1 MFLKH
6 HIHFPGATMRLI
18 RLCLS
23 LITVLAACV
32 AGAQDFPTKPVR
44 LIVTFTQ
51 GGAADLTA
59 RVFGDK
65 LSELWKQQVII
76 ENRIGGGGS
85 IGAEAVFRAPPDGY
99 TLLLATNTHII
110 NHVVYTKLAFD
121 FTRDFPALG
130 LVTSA
135 PMMIAVNP
143 ALPAKNMTEFIAML
157 KAAPGKYSYASCNI
171 ASPHHFAMEIFKY
184 EMKLFAVHIPH
195 RGCTPAVADTVAGH
209 IEIVATSVPAGLPF
223 VKQGRLRPIALLS
236 SERSPSLPEVPT
248 VRESGIPQLKD
259 FSLDNYYGFMAAPGT
274 PAAVLAKIEADIRRV
289 AAMPDVRK
297 KLDGAGLDMLV
308 LNPADMM
315 NLIRA
320 DAEKYAKAAKLA
332 GIKAE

>member
-1 MFLKH
+1 
-6 HIHFPGATMRLI
+6 MRLI
-18 RLCLS
+18 QLCLAI
-23 LITVLAACV
+23 ITTLAAGA
-32 AGAQDFPTKPVR
+32 AGAQDFPSNPVR
-44 LIVTFTQ
+44 IIVTFTQ
-51 GGAADLTA
+51 VGAADLTA

-65 LSELWKQQVII
+65 LAEIWKQSVVI

-110 NHVVYTKLAFD
+110 NHVVYPRLTFD
-121 FTRDFPALG
+121 FTKDFPGLG

-143 ALPAKNMTEFIAML
+143 SVPAKNLAEFTAML
-157 KAAPGKYSYASCNI
+157 KASPGKYSYASCNI
-171 ASPHHFAMEIFKY
+171 ASPHHFAMEMYKY
-184 EMKLFAVHIPH
+184 DMKLFAVHIPH

-236 SERSPSLPEVPT
+236 SERSPSLPDVPT
-248 VRESGIPQLKD
+248 VRESGIAQLKN
-259 FSLDNYYGFMAAPGT
+259 FSLDNYYGFMAPPAT
-274 PAAVLAKIEADIRRV
+274 PPAILAKIEADIRRV

-308 LNPADMM
+308 MSSGDMM

-320 DAEKYAKAAKLA
+320 DADKYGKAATLA